1 MKFISK
7 EEFLK
12 QPKEIQD
19 KIKELWNPEQWD
31 IYARKNTK
39 GFPFMIWKCEDGMIL
54 PRHSNIWVE
63 IDNNIIP
70 LLTMDKIIEM
80 IERVTDLHL
89 EIMINAGSG
98 DLNINLYKNKYDF
111 NPAMV
116 FDKCDN
122 NMLHALWET
131 LIEIT
136 KENFIKN
143 Y

>member
-7 EEFLK
+7 EEFLE
-12 QPKEIQD
+12 QPKEVQD

-31 IYARKNTK
+31 IFAYRNRKGN
-39 GFPFMIWKCEDGMIL
+39 PYMMWKCEDGMIISTMSDVWIDL
-54 PRHSNIWVE
+54 D
-63 IDNNIIP
+63 DNNIIP
-70 LLTMDKIIEM
+70 LLTMDKMIEM

-122 NMLHALWET
+122 NRLHALWET
-131 LIEIT
+131 LIEII
-136 KENFIKN
+136 KENL
-143 Y
+143 

>member
-31 IYARKNTK
+31 MFTYRNRKGNPYMT
-39 GFPFMIWKCEDGMIL
+39 WKCEDGMIISTMSDVWIDL
-54 PRHSNIWVE
+54 D
-63 IDNNIIP
+63 DNNIIP
-70 LLTMDKIIEM
+70 LLTMDKMIEM

-122 NMLHALWET
+122 NRLHALWET
-131 LIEIT
+131 LIEII
-136 KENFIKN
+136 KENL
-143 Y
+143 

>member
-31 IYARKNTK
+31 MFTYRNRKGN
-39 GFPFMIWKCEDGMIL
+39 PYMMWKCEDGMIISTMSDVWIDL
-54 PRHSNIWVE
+54 D
-63 IDNNIIP
+63 DNNIIP
-70 LLTMDKIIEM
+70 LLTMDKMIEM
-80 IERVTDLHL
+80 IEKITGLHL
-89 EIMINAGSG
+89 EIMINAGRG

-111 NPAMV
+111 DPAMV

-122 NMLHALWET
+122 NRLHALWET
-131 LIEIT
+131 LIDII
-136 KENFIKN
+136 KENL
-143 Y
+143 